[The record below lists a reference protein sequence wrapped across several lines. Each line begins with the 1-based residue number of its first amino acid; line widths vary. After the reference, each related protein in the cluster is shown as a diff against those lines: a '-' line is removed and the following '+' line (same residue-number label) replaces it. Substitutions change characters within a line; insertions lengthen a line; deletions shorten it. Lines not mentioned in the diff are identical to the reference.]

1 MIEVK
6 NLNIT
11 IAKNKI
17 VNDVS
22 LTLGKND
29 FVFLLGKNG
38 IGKST
43 FLKALVGLNDY
54 TGELKV
60 GGRDIQTIGHKS
72 RSLLISYISQ
82 NTLMNLDLSVGNFFE
97 YSRYSLKSFPS
108 ALSEKEIEEL
118 KELVCFFE
126 FDIGMERKLSTLSGG
141 ELQKCLV
148 ISTFFQET
156 KVILLDESF
165 SWLDPHQKIELI
177 KKIKLKAE
185 ELDICVIC
193 VTHDL
198 NLALEHG
205 TTFLLANDDWK
216 KIDKKNLTKE
226 IIDELYDYNFEI
238 IDTQKSF
245 IVKSNG
251 VENK

>member
-6 NLNIT
+6 NLNIS
-11 IAKNKI
+11 IAKNNI

-22 LTLGKND
+22 LSLNSND

-43 FLKALVGLNDY
+43 FLKAIVGLNEY
-54 TGELKV
+54 SGELKV
-60 GGRDIQTIGHKS
+60 DGNEIRTLDHKN

-82 NTLMNLDLSVGNFFE
+82 NTLMNLDLSVGSFFE

-108 ALSEKEIEEL
+108 ALSEKEVEEL

-177 KKIKLKAE
+177 KKIKVKAQ
-185 ELDICVIC
+185 ELGICVIC

-205 TTFLLANDDWK
+205 TTFLLANDEWK
-216 KIDKKNLTKE
+216 KIDKQNITKN
-226 IIDELYDYNFEI
+226 IIDELYNYNFEI
-238 IDTQKSF
+238 IEQSNSF

-251 VENK
+251 TEK

>member
-6 NLNIT
+6 NLNIS
-11 IAKNKI
+11 IAKNNI

-22 LTLGKND
+22 LSLNSND

-43 FLKALVGLNDY
+43 FLKAIVGLNEYSGQLRVD
-54 TGELKV
+54 
-60 GGRDIQTIGHKS
+60 GHEIRTLDHKK

-82 NTLMNLDLSVGNFFE
+82 NTLMNLDLSVGSFFE

-108 ALSEKEIEEL
+108 ALSEKEVEEL

-177 KKIKLKAE
+177 KKIKVKAQ
-185 ELDICVIC
+185 ELGICVIC

-205 TTFLLANDDWK
+205 TTFLLANEDWN
-216 KIDKKNLTKE
+216 KIDKQNITKN
-226 IIDELYDYNFEI
+226 IIDELYNYNFEVI
-238 IDTQKSF
+238 EQSDSF

-251 VENK
+251 AEK